1 MASEKI
7 LEGKKT
13 VVSEIQNHIDESSS
27 VIFFDYHHLKDAEFK
42 ELRRGLRASGSDVKV
57 YKNTLT
63 RIALSNLNLEIKNL
77 TGPKAMAF
85 SGDTIAPIKV
95 LSEFA
100 KKHPALEIKV
110 GIIDKK
116 VEGLETIQSLAS
128 VPSREGLL
136 TMLAGGMIATVRD
149 LSIALNMLAEQKE
162 N

>member
-1 MASEKI
+1 MASPKI
-7 LEGKKT
+7 LENKKS
-13 VVSEIQNHIDESSS
+13 VVSEIQNHIDTSSS
-27 VIFFDYHHLKDAEFK
+27 VIFFDYHHLTDAELK
-42 ELRRGLRASGSDVKV
+42 ELRRGLRANGSDLKV

-63 RIALSNLNLEIKNL
+63 KIALSNLNLEVEDL

-85 SGDTIAPIKV
+85 SSDVIAPIKV

-116 VEGLETIQSLAS
+116 VEGLETIKSLAS
-128 VPSREGLL
+128 IPSREGLL